1 MKEEFDFY
9 AYLMRMKYIKRW
21 ALMRSTSEENIMEQ
35 SWEVAVIAH
44 ALAIIK
50 NEKFGGSVDEYKTL
64 CLAVYHETSE
74 VVTGDLPTPIKYF
87 NREINS
93 AYKSL
98 EKDANERLI
107 AKLPEELQNRYREFI
122 LDDPGSEEHKL
133 MKYADRICAYIKCLE
148 ELKVGNKEFL
158 KAKESIGKE
167 LSDADDEAVKYFIKN
182 VLPTFSKTLDELE
195 M

>member
-21 ALMRSTSEENIMEQ
+21 ALMRSTSEENIMEH

-122 LDDPGSEEHKL
+122 LDDPGSKEHKL

-167 LSDADDEAVKYFIKN
+167 LSNADDEAVKYFIKN

>member
-21 ALMRSTSEENIMEQ
+21 ALMRSTSEENIMEH

-133 MKYADRICAYIKCLE
+133 MKYADRIGAYIKCLE

-167 LSDADDEAVKYFIKN
+167 LSNADDEAVKYFIKN

>member
-21 ALMRSTSEENIMEQ
+21 ALMRSTSEENIMEH

-50 NEKFGGSVDEYKTL
+50 NEKFGGSADEYKTL

-122 LDDPGSEEHKL
+122 LNDPVSEEHKL

-167 LSDADDEAVKYFIKN
+167 LSNADDEAVKYFIKN

>member
-21 ALMRSTSEENIMEQ
+21 ALMRSTSEENIMEH

-122 LDDPGSEEHKL
+122 LDDPVSEEHKL

>member
-21 ALMRSTSEENIMEQ
+21 ALMRSTSEENIMEH

-167 LSDADDEAVKYFIKN
+167 LSNADDEAVKYFIKN
-182 VLPTFSKTLDELE
+182 VLHTFSKTLDELE

>member
-21 ALMRSTSEENIMEQ
+21 ALMRSTSEENIMEH

-93 AYKSL
+93 AYKRL

-167 LSDADDEAVKYFIKN
+167 LSNADDEAVKYFIKN

>member
-21 ALMRSTSEENIMEQ
+21 ALMRSTSEENIMEH

-50 NEKFGGSVDEYKTL
+50 NEKFGGSADEYKTL

-122 LDDPGSEEHKL
+122 LDDPVSEEHKL

-167 LSDADDEAVKYFIKN
+167 LSNADDEAVKYFIKN

>member
-21 ALMRSTSEENIMEQ
+21 ALMRSTSEENIMEH

-122 LDDPGSEEHKL
+122 LDDPSSEEHKL

-167 LSDADDEAVKYFIKN
+167 LSNADDEAVKYFIKN
-182 VLPTFSKTLDELE
+182 ILPTFSKTLDELE

>member
-21 ALMRSTSEENIMEQ
+21 ALMRSTSEENIMEH

-50 NEKFGGSVDEYKTL
+50 NEKFGGKVDEYKTL

-122 LDDPGSEEHKL
+122 LDDPSSEEHKL
-133 MKYADRICAYIKCLE
+133 MKYADRIGAYIKCLE

-167 LSDADDEAVKYFIKN
+167 LSNADDEAVKYFIKN

>member
-21 ALMRSTSEENIMEQ
+21 ALMRSTSEENIMEH

-107 AKLPEELQNRYREFI
+107 AKLPEEFQNRYREFI
-122 LDDPGSEEHKL
+122 LDDPSSEEHKL

-167 LSDADDEAVKYFIKN
+167 LSNADDEAVKYFIKN

>member
-21 ALMRSTSEENIMEQ
+21 ALMRSTSEENIMEH

-50 NEKFGGSVDEYKTL
+50 NEKFGGSIDEYKTL

-167 LSDADDEAVKYFIKN
+167 LSNADDEAVKYFIKN

>member
-21 ALMRSTSEENIMEQ
+21 ALMRSTSEENIMEH

-167 LSDADDEAVKYFIKN
+167 LANADDEAVKYFIKN

>member
-21 ALMRSTSEENIMEQ
+21 ALMRSTSEENIMEH

-122 LDDPGSEEHKL
+122 LDDPSSEEHKL

-167 LSDADDEAVKYFIKN
+167 LSDADDEAVRYFIKN

>member
-21 ALMRSTSEENIMEQ
+21 ALMRSTSEENIMEH

-107 AKLPEELQNRYREFI
+107 SKLPEELQNRYREFI
-122 LDDPGSEEHKL
+122 LDDPSSEEHKL

-167 LSDADDEAVKYFIKN
+167 LSNADDEAVKYFIKN

>member
-21 ALMRSTSEENIMEQ
+21 ALMRSTSEENIMEH

-122 LDDPGSEEHKL
+122 LDDPSSEEHKL

-158 KAKESIGKE
+158 KAKESIVKE
-167 LSDADDEAVKYFIKN
+167 LSNADDEAVKYFIKN

>member
-21 ALMRSTSEENIMEQ
+21 ALMRSTSEENIMEH

-50 NEKFGGSVDEYKTL
+50 NEKFGGKVDEYKTL

-122 LDDPGSEEHKL
+122 LDDPSSEEHKL

-167 LSDADDEAVKYFIKN
+167 LSNADDEAVKYFIKN

>member
-21 ALMRSTSEENIMEQ
+21 ALMRSTSEENIMEH

-50 NEKFGGSVDEYKTL
+50 NKKFGGSVDEYKTL

-122 LDDPGSEEHKL
+122 LDDPSSEEHKL

-167 LSDADDEAVKYFIKN
+167 LSNADDEAVKYFIKN

>member
-9 AYLMRMKYIKRW
+9 AYMMRMKYIKRW
-21 ALMRSTSEENIMEQ
+21 ALMRSTSEENIMEH

-50 NEKFGGSVDEYKTL
+50 NEKFGGKVDEYKTL

-122 LDDPGSEEHKL
+122 LDDPSSEEHKL

>member
-21 ALMRSTSEENIMEQ
+21 ALMRSTSEENIMEH

-158 KAKESIGKE
+158 KAKESSGKE
-167 LSDADDEAVKYFIKN
+167 LSNADDEAVKYFIKN

>member
-21 ALMRSTSEENIMEQ
+21 ALMRSTSEENIMEH

-50 NEKFGGSVDEYKTL
+50 NEKFGDSVDEYKTL

-122 LDDPGSEEHKL
+122 LDDPSSEEHKL

-167 LSDADDEAVKYFIKN
+167 LSNADDEAVKYFIKN

>member
-21 ALMRSTSEENIMEQ
+21 ALMRSTSEENIMEH

-50 NEKFGGSVDEYKTL
+50 NEKFGGKVDEYKTL

-133 MKYADRICAYIKCLE
+133 MKYADRIGAYIKCLE

-167 LSDADDEAVKYFIKN
+167 LSNADDEAVEYFIKN

>member
-21 ALMRSTSEENIMEQ
+21 ALMRSTSEENIMEH

-107 AKLPEELQNRYREFI
+107 AKLPEELQIRYREFI
-122 LDDPGSEEHKL
+122 LDDPSSEEHKL

-167 LSDADDEAVKYFIKN
+167 LSNADDEAVKYFIKN

>member
-21 ALMRSTSEENIMEQ
+21 ALMRSTSEENIMEH

-107 AKLPEELQNRYREFI
+107 DKLPEELQNRYREFI

-167 LSDADDEAVKYFIKN
+167 LSNADDETVKYFIKN

>member
-21 ALMRSTSEENIMEQ
+21 ALMRSTSEENIMEH

-44 ALAIIK
+44 AIAIIK

-167 LSDADDEAVKYFIKN
+167 LSNADDEAVKYFIKN

>member
-21 ALMRSTSEENIMEQ
+21 ALMRSTSEENIMEH

-167 LSDADDEAVKYFIKN
+167 LSNADDEAIKYFIKN

>member
-21 ALMRSTSEENIMEQ
+21 ALMRSTSEENIMEH

-122 LDDPGSEEHKL
+122 LDDLGSEEHKL

-167 LSDADDEAVKYFIKN
+167 LSNADDETVKYFIKN

>member
-21 ALMRSTSEENIMEQ
+21 ALMRSTSEENIMEH

-50 NEKFGGSVDEYKTL
+50 NEKFGGKVDEYKTL

>member
-21 ALMRSTSEENIMEQ
+21 ALMRSTSEENIMEH

-50 NEKFGGSVDEYKTL
+50 NEKFGGSADEYKTL

-122 LDDPGSEEHKL
+122 LDDPSSEEHKL

-167 LSDADDEAVKYFIKN
+167 LSNADDEAVKYFIKN

>member
-21 ALMRSTSEENIMEQ
+21 ALMRSTSEENIMEH

-50 NEKFGGSVDEYKTL
+50 NEKFGGSADEYKTL

-167 LSDADDEAVKYFIKN
+167 LSNADDEAVKYFIKN

>member
-21 ALMRSTSEENIMEQ
+21 ALMRSTSEENIMEH

-74 VVTGDLPTPIKYF
+74 VVTGDLPNPIKYF

-122 LDDPGSEEHKL
+122 LDDPSSEEHKL
-133 MKYADRICAYIKCLE
+133 MKYADRIGAYIKCLE

-167 LSDADDEAVKYFIKN
+167 LSNADDEAVKYFIKN

>member
-9 AYLMRMKYIKRW
+9 AYMMRMKYIKRW
-21 ALMRSTSEENIMEQ
+21 ALMRSTSEENIMEH

-122 LDDPGSEEHKL
+122 LDDSGSEEHKL

>member
-9 AYLMRMKYIKRW
+9 AYMMRMKYIKRW
-21 ALMRSTSEENIMEQ
+21 ALMRSTSEENIMEH

-50 NEKFGGSVDEYKTL
+50 NEKFGGKVDEYKTL

-122 LDDPGSEEHKL
+122 LDDPSSEEHKL

-167 LSDADDEAVKYFIKN
+167 LSNADDEAVKYFIKN

>member
-21 ALMRSTSEENIMEQ
+21 ALMRSTSEENIMEH

-50 NEKFGGSVDEYKTL
+50 NEKFGGKVDEYKTL

-122 LDDPGSEEHKL
+122 LDDPNSEEHKL
-133 MKYADRICAYIKCLE
+133 MKYADRIGAYIKCLE

-167 LSDADDEAVKYFIKN
+167 LSNADDEAVKYFIKN

>member
-21 ALMRSTSEENIMEQ
+21 ALMRSTSEENIMEH

-122 LDDPGSEEHKL
+122 LDDAGSEEHKL

-167 LSDADDEAVKYFIKN
+167 LSNADDEAVKYFIKN

>member
-21 ALMRSTSEENIMEQ
+21 ALMRSTSEENIMEH

-50 NEKFGGSVDEYKTL
+50 NEKFGGKVDEYKTL

-122 LDDPGSEEHKL
+122 LDDPSSEEHKL
-133 MKYADRICAYIKCLE
+133 MKYADRICAYIKCIE

-167 LSDADDEAVKYFIKN
+167 LSNADDEAVKYFIKN

>member
-21 ALMRSTSEENIMEQ
+21 ALMRSTSEENIMEH

-87 NREINS
+87 NLEINS

-167 LSDADDEAVKYFIKN
+167 LSNADDEAVKYFIKN

>member
-21 ALMRSTSEENIMEQ
+21 ALMRSTSEENIMEH

-122 LDDPGSEEHKL
+122 LDDLGSEEHKL

>member
-21 ALMRSTSEENIMEQ
+21 ALMRSTSEENIMEH

-122 LDDPGSEEHKL
+122 LDDPVSEEHKL

-167 LSDADDEAVKYFIKN
+167 LSNADDEAVKYFIKN